1 MAKYVIEKRF
11 SQFSRPRSRDR
22 VSQLL
27 AYAGVE
33 TPPEIWLGSR
43 ILLIILFGMV
53 GFLLPFSAIQLFK
66 IEVPFFRTATLA
78 DQFVLGIVLG
88 LAFSLLSLL
97 LIYLH
102 LYYLIADRT
111 KRVDK
116 VLPDFLLMVAA
127 NLRSGMTPFAAFQA
141 AARPE
146 FGPLQTEINYV
157 SSRSLGSESFT
168 DAMRELTVTIDSAI
182 LRRMVGFFE
191 NELRS
196 GGRLAYLLETSA
208 EEIRETEEMR
218 RQMLVTT
225 KSYAIFLAFILLF
238 GLPLLLAIST
248 QFLTIFAKFEANLS
262 EGASGGSS
270 AGGSLGAL
278 AAPKLKIDV
287 KFIEQAGFITIAG
300 TCLLTSLLIGII
312 MEGRLLYGLK
322 YFPPFAIAS
331 TLLFF
336 FFKGVIGGFVGA
348 LL

>member
-11 SQFSRPRSRDR
+11 SQFSRQRSKDR
-22 VSQLL
+22 ISQLL

-43 ILLIILFGMV
+43 ILLVVLFGFV
-53 GFLLPFSAIQLFK
+53 GFLLPFSVIPLFK
-66 IEVPFFRTATLA
+66 LETPFFKTSELA
-78 DQFVLGIVLG
+78 SQLLFGLVLG
-88 LAFSLLSLL
+88 LFLSLFSVL
-97 LIYLH
+97 MFYLH

-168 DAMRELTVTIDSAI
+168 DAMRELTATIDSAI

-196 GGRLAYLLETSA
+196 GGKLAYLLETSA
-208 EEIRETEEMR
+208 DEIRETEEMR
-218 RQMLVTT
+218 KQMLLTT

-262 EGASGGSS
+262 EGNQGASGPGT
-270 AGGSLGAL
+270 SLGAL
-278 AAPKLKIDV
+278 ATPKLRIDV
-287 KFIEQAGFITIAG
+287 KFIEQAGIATIAG
-300 TCLLTSLLIGII
+300 TCLLTSVLIGII

-336 FFKGVIGGFVGA
+336 FFKSVIGGFVGA